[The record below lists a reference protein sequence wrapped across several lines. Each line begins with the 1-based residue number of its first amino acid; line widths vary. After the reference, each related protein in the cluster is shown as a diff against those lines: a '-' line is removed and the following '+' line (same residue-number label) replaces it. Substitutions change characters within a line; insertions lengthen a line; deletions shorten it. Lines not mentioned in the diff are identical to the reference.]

1 MDESGTP
8 TAVRERFWG
17 QGLLSPLSWAA
28 YITWFAIAVDVVDYS
43 DLREGV
49 AGEWLG
55 VALLFGF
62 IALFCWRTLLEHRR
76 DSHALQVAL
85 VVTQALATLGAVW
98 WLRQGSLGV
107 LLIIV
112 AAQLIAMVSIRTAVL
127 WLVAFNLAMGWIWSQ
142 ELGWMTAFLRL
153 LPLVGFQAF
162 AALTGL
168 YAVRAERAREALV
181 MANGELLATRELLSE
196 STRSEERLRLSRELH
211 DVAGHKL
218 TALKL
223 NLARLAR
230 DPVLSAREEVS
241 VSTQLATELL
251 DDIRAV
257 VGELRRHDGVDLSAA
272 LNALARA
279 IPGVRIDIEVD
290 ADTRLAAIGQ
300 AETLLRCAQEAITN
314 ALRHGAPTRIQ
325 VRCMRIG
332 DTVELRVED
341 DGSQA
346 AMVRFGNG
354 LKGMRERL
362 EAVGGALA
370 VNSGAAGGVQLVASV
385 PA

>member
-1 MDESGTP
+1 MDDSPTP
-8 TAVRERFWG
+8 AVRRDRFWG
-17 QGLLSPLSWAA
+17 EGLLSPLSWAA
-28 YITWFAIAVDVVDYS
+28 YITWFAIAIDVVDFAS
-43 DLREGV
+43 LREGS
-49 AGEWLG
+49 ARTWLG
-55 VALLFGF
+55 AALLIAF
-62 IALFCWRTLLEHRR
+62 IALFCWRSMLEQRR
-76 DSHALQVAL
+76 DCSPLQVAL
-85 VVTQALATLGAVW
+85 VVSQALAALGAIW
-98 WLRQGSLGV
+98 TLREGSAGV

-112 AAQLIAMVSIRTAVL
+112 AAQLISMLSIRTAVL
-127 WLVAFNLAMGWIWSQ
+127 WLVAFNVAMLWIWSH
-142 ELGWMTAFLRL
+142 ELGWATALVRL
-153 LPLVGFQAF
+153 LPLMGFQAF
-162 AALTGL
+162 AAVTGL

-223 NLARLAR
+223 NLALLAR
-230 DPVLSAREEVS
+230 DPALSARDEVR
-241 VSTQLATELL
+241 VSTLLATELL

-257 VGELRRHDGVDLSAA
+257 VSELRRHDGVDLSAA

-279 IPGVRIDIEVD
+279 VPGVRIDIEVD

-300 AETLLRCAQEAITN
+300 AETLLRCAQEAVTN

-325 VRCMRIG
+325 VHCARLD
-332 DTVELRVED
+332 DTIELRVED
-341 DGSQA
+341 DGSQG

-362 EAVGGALA
+362 DAVGGALD
-370 VNSGAAGGVQLVASV
+370 VKSRAGRGVRLVASV